1 MDGNLPGYSVHGIF
15 QARILEWVAIF
26 PSPEDLPDPGIKP
39 VSPALAGIF
48 FTTDHQ
54 GSPLFLFT
62 SPQILSLRFDLA
74 LAYRGWD
81 FGTKLSIVSDLHSHP
96 RTTMKFSPFH
106 VFLSL
111 SHFILVAELKA
122 WIGMFTN
129 FPLRTRNSY
138 ISLNSIYLQYSIGF
152 LKIN

>member
-1 MDGNLPGYSVHGIF
+1 MGRKDKKKMHMAHIRLTHFSVQQRIARHGKETVCVCVCAHMCSVTQSCPPDCDPTDCSPPGYSVHGIF

-62 SPQILSLRFDLA
+62 SPQILSLRWHPPAQPDL
-74 LAYRGWD
+74 RPPN
-81 FGTKLSIVSDLHSHP
+81 FRP
-96 RTTMKFSPFH
+96 RF
-106 VFLSL
+106 
-111 SHFILVAELKA
+111 
-122 WIGMFTN
+122 
-129 FPLRTRNSY
+129 
-138 ISLNSIYLQYSIGF
+138 
-152 LKIN
+152 

>member
-1 MDGNLPGYSVHGIF
+1 MDSNLPGYSVHGIF

-62 SPQILSLRFDLA
+62 SPQILSLRFNTISVNIAKFQQCTLEIQGKIRHLMFA
-74 LAYRGWD
+74 HR
-81 FGTKLSIVSDLHSHP
+81 KLSDKMN
-96 RTTMKFSPFH
+96 T
-106 VFLSL
+106 
-111 SHFILVAELKA
+111 
-122 WIGMFTN
+122 
-129 FPLRTRNSY
+129 
-138 ISLNSIYLQYSIGF
+138 
-152 LKIN
+152 